1 MVMQISRW
9 RAGYGFGAAGSGKEG
24 GDSDNGFSNDRNK
37 TDDVSIELS
46 LGFYGSRQYVQ
57 PGLQMP
63 FPTCDLK
70 RLKDDLSK
78 ELLVQYGK
86 DSQVRVQFNF
96 IQCVTRLMFTLRYD
110 TSMTQLYRLR

>member
-1 MVMQISRW
+1 MQISRW
-9 RAGYGFGAAGSGKEG
+9 REGYGFGAAGGEEG

-63 FPTCDLK
+63 FPRCDLK

-86 DSQVRVQFNF
+86 DSQVRESFHSQFSSQLVVN
-96 IQCVTRLMFTLRYD
+96 QCRRGSYLH
-110 TSMTQLYRLR
+110 